1 MTVHSIRACHV
12 IVALGLLGA
21 GCAAKPDTQIQ
32 DSSGNNGQNDP
43 YEQTNRKLYGVSD
56 ALDKNAIR
64 PVTKAYRAATPAA
77 VRTHLHDLLTNMAN
91 PAQFAND
98 VFQGKPRKA
107 GNTFMRLLINTTIG
121 VGGVFDVASGWGYS
135 DHSTDFG
142 LTLAVWG
149 VPSGP
154 YLFLPV
160 LGPSNPRDGIAYG
173 VNSVLS
179 PFTWVSFGGSA
190 TLGYARFG
198 VGAIDSRDRV
208 MSATD
213 TIEKTALDPYAS
225 YRSLYLQ
232 HRQAQIENARQDL
245 PATMPDWFPG
255 AAQAQAVPTAHVGPN
270 PAPRFSPP
278 ASLSP

>member
-1 MTVHSIRACHV
+1 
-12 IVALGLLGA
+12 LEDG
-21 GCAAKPDTQIQ
+21 
-32 DSSGNNGQNDP
+32 GNNGQSDP
-43 YEQTNRKLYGVSD
+43 YEATNRKLYDVS
-56 ALDKNAIR
+56 ATLDKNAIR
-64 PVTKAYRAATPAA
+64 PATLAYRNATPSG
-77 VRTHLHDLLTNMAN
+77 VRTHLHDLLTNLAN

-98 VFQGKPRKA
+98 VFQGKPHKA
-107 GNTFMRLLINTTIG
+107 GNTFMRLVINTTIG
-121 VGGVFDVASGWGYS
+121 VGGVFDVASGLGYP

-142 LTLAVWG
+142 LTLALWG

-154 YLFLPV
+154 YLFLPL

-208 MSATD
+208 MNETD
-213 TIEKTALDPYAS
+213 TIEKTALDPYAT

-232 HRQAQIENARQDL
+232 HRQAQIANALNDL
-245 PATMPDWFPG
+245 PATVPLWYTG
-255 AAQAQAVPTAHVGPN
+255 ATQAQAVPAVKPVPN
-270 PAPRFSPP
+270 PAPRFAPP